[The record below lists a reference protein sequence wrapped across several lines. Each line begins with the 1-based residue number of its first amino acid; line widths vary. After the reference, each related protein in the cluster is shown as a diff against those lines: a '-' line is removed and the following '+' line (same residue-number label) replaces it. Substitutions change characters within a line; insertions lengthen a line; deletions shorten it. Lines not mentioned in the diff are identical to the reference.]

1 MAREPAK
8 DMAGVLFAAPAG
20 GERWG
25 GFEPH
30 ARVAGGE
37 LRDDPRG
44 AVSGMIVED
53 DDFKCRTAIAQDCF
67 QRRADVLLLVA
78 GGDENGNWLGVSLLL
93 IRERSIDG
101 QV

>member
-1 MAREPAK
+1 MAREPTQ

-37 LRDDPRG
+37 LGDDPRG
-44 AVSGMIVED
+44 AVGGMIVD
-53 DDFKCRTAIAQDCF
+53 DDYFETIPRIMSKPATAESA
-67 QRRADVLLLVA
+67 
-78 GGDENGNWLGVSLLL
+78 
-93 IRERSIDG
+93 
-101 QV
+101 